1 MAMQAYRERRER
13 ALTAFAGGTAI
24 VPSARET
31 LRSGDSTYPFRQDSD
46 FFYLTGFEEPDAVL
60 VLAPEH
66 PDHRTVVF
74 LRDRDRTQEIW
85 NGARMGVERAADAL
99 GVDAAFPIGEL
110 AQRLPEYLLGSE
122 TLHYAFGA
130 RESDDRMVREALE
143 TARSRTRRQGIAPQ
157 RFAEPSLVL
166 HAMRLVKDDAEIA
179 TMRRAAEVTARG
191 HIAGMRATHPGAYE
205 YEIAATIEN
214 AYRFA
219 GGQPAYESIVGAG
232 DNATVLHYVTN
243 RAQLR
248 AGQLLLVDSACEL
261 DNYATDVTR
270 TWPVD
275 GRFSAEQRAIY
286 DIVLRAQQ
294 AAIDC
299 VKPGFRREASHAA
312 AVRTIVEGL
321 IDVGLLSGSADE
333 NIERETYRDYYMHGT
348 GHWLGLDVH
357 DAGPY
362 RDADDESI
370 VLRAGMVTT
379 VEPGIYVHRDLNC
392 DDRFKGIGVRI
403 EDDIL
408 VTPDGNDNLSA
419 STPKAIDEI
428 AALIGTATEV
438 VPA

>member
-1 MAMQAYRERRER
+1 MQPYRERRER

-24 VPSARET
+24 VPSART
-31 LRSGDSTYPFRQDSD
+31 LLRSGDSSYPFRQDSD
-46 FFYLTGFEEPDAVL
+46 FYYLTGFEEPDAVL
-60 VLAPEH
+60 VLSPEH
-66 PDHRTVVF
+66 PEHRSVAF
-74 LRDRDRTQEIW
+74 LRDRDRSEEIW
-85 NGARMGVERAADAL
+85 NGARLGVERAAEAL

-110 AQRLPEYLLGSE
+110 AARLPDYLLGSE

-130 RESDDRMVREALE
+130 READDRIVREALE
-143 TARSRTRRQGIAPQ
+143 GARGRTRRHGIAPQ

-166 HAMRLVKDDAEIA
+166 HAMRLIKDDAEIA
-179 TMRRAAEVTARG
+179 TMRRAAAITGRG
-191 HIAGMRATHPGAYE
+191 HVAGMRATHPGAYE
-205 YEIAATIEN
+205 YEIAAVIEN
-214 AYRFA
+214 EYRLA
-219 GGQPAYESIVGAG
+219 GGRPAYESIVGGG
-232 DNATVLHYVTN
+232 DNATVLHYVAN

-248 AGQLLLVDSACEL
+248 SGELLLVDSACEL
-261 DNYATDVTR
+261 DNYTSDVTR
-270 TWPVD
+270 TWPID

-286 DIVLRAQQ
+286 EIVLRAQR

-299 VKPGFRREASHAA
+299 VKPGLRREASHAA

-333 NIERETYRDYYMHGT
+333 NVERETYRDYYMHGT

-379 VEPGIYVHRDLNC
+379 VEPGIYVHRDLRC
-392 DDRFKGIGVRI
+392 DERFKGIGVRI

-419 STPKAIDEI
+419 ATPKAIDEI
-428 AALIGTATEV
+428 EALVGTAASV
-438 VPA
+438 AVPA